1 MNNYNSSEILNNVEE
16 QTTDYVGNF
25 FLLIKF
31 GKDILLFLS
40 ILLLLLYADLLSTL
54 IVMGI
59 LLTILLFYV
68 RFFRKKLQLIG
79 EQLLTTKGL
88 LFKWIN
94 QTLGMIK
101 EVKVSKKE
109 NLALSKFLN
118 NVSLFEESKKK
129 LNLIQAI
136 PSIVFEIIFVLLI
149 LSVVVVIV
157 SVDIMSMLPVLS
169 LYVAAS
175 IRLLPIISKFGSY
188 ITNLKASYPSVSLLN
203 NEVKKLGNYLMK
215 FKMRNY

>member
-1 MNNYNSSEILNNVEE
+1 MFFSLYIFSPFEILNNYNSSEILNNVEE

-118 NVSLFEESKKK
+118 NVSLFESQKKTK
-129 LNLIQAI
+129 SYTSN
-136 PSIVFEIIFVLLI
+136 
-149 LSVVVVIV
+149 
-157 SVDIMSMLPVLS
+157 
-169 LYVAAS
+169 
-175 IRLLPIISKFGSY
+175 PINSF
-188 ITNLKASYPSVSLLN
+188 
-203 NEVKKLGNYLMK
+203 
-215 FKMRNY
+215 